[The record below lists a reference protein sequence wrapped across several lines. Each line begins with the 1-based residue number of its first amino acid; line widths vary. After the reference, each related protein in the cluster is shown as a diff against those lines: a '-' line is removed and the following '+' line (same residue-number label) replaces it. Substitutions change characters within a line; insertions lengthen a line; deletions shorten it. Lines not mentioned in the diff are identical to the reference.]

1 MVDSVR
7 NSPNLGGLTVHD
19 QKKSN
24 VSGGQGSQLAEN
36 GNAQAD
42 KSSVSIDLSLS
53 EKVSSLAGS
62 PPINMELVNE
72 IREKVEQGRYPID
85 LDAISSKLFES
96 IQDAEG
102 QVNMDIDKLLETTA
116 VISQILNTPSL
127 TTQIDKDPDLG
138 IKVKEFETLVEKIRA
153 QQGDFS
159 VSNENF
165 NKMFNELYSIIVEI
179 DNYCD
184 LNLRKLNFLNNLK
197 PLS

>member
-1 MVDSVR
+1 
-7 NSPNLGGLTVHD
+7 
-19 QKKSN
+19 
-24 VSGGQGSQLAEN
+24 
-36 GNAQAD
+36 
-42 KSSVSIDLSLS
+42 
-53 EKVSSLAGS
+53 
-62 PPINMELVNE
+62 
-72 IREKVEQGRYPID
+72 
-85 LDAISSKLFES
+85 
-96 IQDAEG
+96 
-102 QVNMDIDKLLETTA
+102 MDIDKLLETIA

-159 VSNENF
+159 VSNENL
-165 NKMFNELYSIIVEI
+165 KKIFNELYSVILEI

>member
-1 MVDSVR
+1 
-7 NSPNLGGLTVHD
+7 
-19 QKKSN
+19 
-24 VSGGQGSQLAEN
+24 
-36 GNAQAD
+36 
-42 KSSVSIDLSLS
+42 
-53 EKVSSLAGS
+53 
-62 PPINMELVNE
+62 
-72 IREKVEQGRYPID
+72 
-85 LDAISSKLFES
+85 
-96 IQDAEG
+96 
-102 QVNMDIDKLLETTA
+102 MDIDKLLETIA

-159 VSNENF
+159 VSNENL
-165 NKMFNELYSIIVEI
+165 KKIFNELYSLIVEI

>member
-1 MVDSVR
+1 
-7 NSPNLGGLTVHD
+7 
-19 QKKSN
+19 
-24 VSGGQGSQLAEN
+24 
-36 GNAQAD
+36 
-42 KSSVSIDLSLS
+42 
-53 EKVSSLAGS
+53 
-62 PPINMELVNE
+62 
-72 IREKVEQGRYPID
+72 
-85 LDAISSKLFES
+85 
-96 IQDAEG
+96 
-102 QVNMDIDKLLETTA
+102 MDIDKLLETIA

-159 VSNENF
+159 VSNENLK
-165 NKMFNELYSIIVEI
+165 NIFNELYLVILEI

>member
-1 MVDSVR
+1 
-7 NSPNLGGLTVHD
+7 
-19 QKKSN
+19 
-24 VSGGQGSQLAEN
+24 
-36 GNAQAD
+36 
-42 KSSVSIDLSLS
+42 
-53 EKVSSLAGS
+53 
-62 PPINMELVNE
+62 
-72 IREKVEQGRYPID
+72 
-85 LDAISSKLFES
+85 
-96 IQDAEG
+96 
-102 QVNMDIDKLLETTA
+102 MDIDKLLETIA

-165 NKMFNELYSIIVEI
+165 RKIVNELYSIILDI